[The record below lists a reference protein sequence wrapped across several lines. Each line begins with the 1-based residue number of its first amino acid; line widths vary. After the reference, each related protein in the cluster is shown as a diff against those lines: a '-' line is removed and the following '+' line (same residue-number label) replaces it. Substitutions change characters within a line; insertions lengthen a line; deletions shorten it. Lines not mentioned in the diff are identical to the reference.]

1 MSRQEQSPLLS
12 QIPFSNLFLYPPSLG
27 LLLLLLAVLF
37 ALWSHK
43 RTAVLFS
50 LLGLS
55 WMLLWSLP
63 ITSLYF
69 GGKLERHYAFVEAAR
84 APRADVI
91 VVLGGNTQANRAN
104 WFEPYNRATALDRI
118 DRAAALYFAG
128 RAPKILLSGGALEGK
143 ISEAAIMARSLR
155 QRGVPEA
162 ALILE
167 NDSRHTY
174 ENAQFSDRVMQ
185 RMQLK
190 RALLVTSALHMPRAL
205 ATFIKR
211 GVDAS
216 PASSAPQIIL
226 PEDEDLNPWLPQI
239 RSLEASRT
247 IIKEYLGLLGYWLRG
262 WA

>member
-1 MSRQEQSPLLS
+1 LLS

-27 LLLLLLAVLF
+27 LLFLLVAVLC
-37 ALWSHK
+37 ALWSYK
-43 RTAVLFS
+43 RIAILLS
-50 LLGLS
+50 ALGLS
-55 WMLLWSLP
+55 WILIWSLP

-69 GGKLERHYAFVEAAR
+69 GGKLEKRYSYEEPAR

-91 VVLGGNTQANRAN
+91 VVLGGNTQSNRAN

-143 ISEAAIMARSLR
+143 VSEARIMARALR
-155 QRGVPEA
+155 QRGVPES

-174 ENAQFSDRVMQ
+174 ENAQFSDRMMQ
-185 RMQLK
+185 SAHLK

-211 GVDAS
+211 GIDAI
-216 PASSAPQIIL
+216 PAPSAPQITL
-226 PEDEDLNPWLPQI
+226 PDDEQLNPWLPHI

-262 WA
+262 WV

>member
-1 MSRQEQSPLLS
+1 MLLV
-12 QIPFSNLFLYPPSLG
+12 I
-27 LLLLLLAVLF
+27 AVVC

-43 RTAVLFS
+43 RTAVFFS
-50 LLGLS
+50 ILGLG
-55 WMLLWSLP
+55 WMFLWSLP

-69 GGKLERHYAFVEAAR
+69 GGKLERRYVYEEAAR

-104 WFEPYNRATALDRI
+104 WFEPYNRATAIDRI
-118 DRAAALYFAG
+118 DRAAALYLAG

-143 ISEAAIMARSLR
+143 VSEAQIMAKILR
-155 QRGVPEA
+155 QRGVPES

-167 NDSRHTY
+167 NNSRYTY
-174 ENAQFSDRVMQ
+174 QNAQFSDQMMQ
-185 RMQLK
+185 SAQLK

-211 GVDAS
+211 GIDTM
-216 PASSAPQIIL
+216 PASSAPQITL
-226 PEDEDLNPWLPQI
+226 PEDVELNPWLPQI

-247 IIKEYLGLLGYWLRG
+247 IIKE
-262 WA
+262 

>member
-1 MSRQEQSPLLS
+1 MLLV
-12 QIPFSNLFLYPPSLG
+12 I
-27 LLLLLLAVLF
+27 AVLV

-50 LLGLS
+50 VLGLG
-55 WMLLWSLP
+55 WIVMWSLP

-69 GGKLERHYAFVEAAR
+69 GGKLETRFAYFEAAS

-104 WFEPYNRATALDRI
+104 WFEPYNRATATDRI

-143 ISEAAIMARSLR
+143 VSEARIMAKVLR
-155 QRGVPEA
+155 QRGVPES

-167 NDSRHTY
+167 NDSRYTY

-185 RMQLK
+185 HAQLK
-190 RALLVTSALHMPRAL
+190 RALLVTSALHMPRAR

-211 GVDAS
+211 GIDAL
-216 PASSAPQIIL
+216 PASSAPQITL
-226 PEDEDLNPWLPQI
+226 PDDEHLNPWLPHI

-247 IIKEYLGLLGYWLRG
+247 IIKEYLGLLGYWMRG
-262 WA
+262 WV

>member
-1 MSRQEQSPLLS
+1 MLS

-27 LLLLLLAVLF
+27 LLLLVIAVIF
-37 ALWSHK
+37 ALWSYK
-43 RTAVLFS
+43 RTAVVLS
-50 LLGLS
+50 TLGLS
-55 WMLLWSLP
+55 WILLWSLP
-63 ITSLYF
+63 VTSLYF
-69 GGKLERHYAFVEAAR
+69 GGKLETRYAYTEAAR

-104 WFEPYNRATALDRI
+104 WFEPYNRATATDRI

-143 ISEAAIMARSLR
+143 VSEARVMAKILR
-155 QRGVPEA
+155 QRGVPES

-167 NDSRHTY
+167 NDSRFTY
-174 ENAQFSDRVMQ
+174 ENAQFSDRMMQ
-185 RMQLK
+185 HAQLK

-211 GVDAS
+211 GIDAL
-216 PASSAPQIIL
+216 PAPSAPQITL
-226 PEDEDLNPWLPQI
+226 PEDELLNPWVPHI

-247 IIKEYLGLLGYWLRG
+247 IIKEYLGLFGYWIRD
-262 WA
+262 WV